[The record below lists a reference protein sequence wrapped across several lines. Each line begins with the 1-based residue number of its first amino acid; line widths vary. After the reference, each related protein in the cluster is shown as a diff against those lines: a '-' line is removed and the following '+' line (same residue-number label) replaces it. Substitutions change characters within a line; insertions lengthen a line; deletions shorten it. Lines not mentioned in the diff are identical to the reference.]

1 MSRAIVRPPH
11 QRLVRLAL
19 VIFLAEIGV
28 LFFFR
33 QINLDEGWYL
43 WASKLVYEGKLPY
56 RDFAFPQGPLLPYV
70 YGAFLRLSREGL
82 YQGRLLTVLLGCVSI
97 LLGMRL
103 ARRLGGERTVL
114 VFLLLQISTLL
125 AIAFQNTYTA
135 TYALATCFLIAS
147 ILCALSD
154 LPETPRAV
162 LTTVLWALATGTRIS
177 VAVVIVPLA
186 LYLVVTSRR
195 RWRIALVT
203 GATAILALGLVFGPF
218 LLQARDVLFYNI
230 FGFHTDRMQPAMQL
244 RAMRRSL
251 TRFIVDFPIPV
262 LLGCAGLAIWA
273 VVARLAP
280 DHRRAWQH
288 HFPALT
294 VGLVVLSLLV
304 VHLIPRTTDSY
315 YNSLQMPLLNIL
327 GALVLVWAWRRLA
340 DRPALRWAGVTLLVS
355 VILLNGIQQTRALVS
370 HNLVAVPPR
379 NQIELARDAATFLKQ
394 TTPPGSQIL
403 TFDTYLGLES
413 GRRIPPGFEMSF
425 FGYRPTWPTDQAQK
439 YRVVNNELLLEA
451 LRGDMGAAAF
461 TDYDLDFL
469 YGDRELLLKTLYEK
483 FRWAKTIPGLGPYGD
498 DLRIYL
504 PPQFTPPASQVS
516 QPVQL
521 ADGIKFL
528 GYDLEKQAY
537 QAGEPIRLTLYW
549 QAQGE
554 QRRSYTVFTHIL
566 RADGVQMAGWDNPP
580 CRTTCPTETWRQ
592 GEVIRDEYTV
602 PTTRD
607 WQAGEHT
614 LEIGMYDPNT
624 GERLKVLD
632 EQGQPVGDRITLGTV
647 MIR

>member
-1 MSRAIVRPPH
+1 MSRANIRQPL
-11 QRLVRLAL
+11 QRLIRLAS
-19 VIFLAEIGV
+19 VILLAEILF

-43 WASKLVYEGKLPY
+43 WASKLVYEGKVPY
-56 RDFAFPQGPLLPYV
+56 QDFAFPQGPLLPYV
-70 YGAFLRLSREGL
+70 YGAFLHLFGEGL
-82 YQGRLLTVLLGCVSI
+82 YQGRLITVLLGCLSI

-103 ARRLGGERTVL
+103 ARRLGGEQTVL
-114 VFLLLQISTLL
+114 IFLLLQITTLIAL
-125 AIAFQNTYTA
+125 AFQYAYTA

-218 LLQARDVLFYNI
+218 LLQAREVLFYNI
-230 FGFHTDRMQPAMQL
+230 FGFHTDRMHPAMQL

-251 TRFIVDFPIPV
+251 LRFITDFPIPV

-273 VVARLAP
+273 FRVRLAP
-280 DHRRAWQH
+280 DRHRAWQH
-288 HFPALT
+288 HLPQLM
-294 VGLVVLSLLV
+294 VGLVVLSLIAA
-304 VHLIPRTTDSY
+304 HLIPRTTDSY
-315 YNSLQMPLLNIL
+315 YNSLQMPLLNIM
-327 GALVLVWAWRRLA
+327 GALALVWAWRSLA
-340 DRPALRWAGVTLLVS
+340 GRPALRWAGAILLPAV
-355 VILLNGIQQTRALVS
+355 VLLNGIQQGFALVS
-370 HNLVAVPPR
+370 HNLVAMPPQ
-379 NQIELARDAATFLKQ
+379 NQIALARDAATFLNQ

-413 GRRIPPGFEMSF
+413 GRRIVPGFEMSF
-425 FGYRPTWPTDQAQK
+425 FGYRPTWSTDQAKK

-451 LRGDMGAAAF
+451 MRGDMGAAAF
-461 TDYDLDFL
+461 TDYDLNLF

-504 PPQFTPPASQVS
+504 PPQFGPPAPQIP
-516 QPVQL
+516 QRTQL
-521 ADGIKFL
+521 ADGITFL

-537 QAGEPIRLTLYW
+537 QPGEPIRLTLYW
-549 QAQGE
+549 RAQGE
-554 QRRSYTVFTHIL
+554 QRRSYTVFAHIL

-580 CRTTCPTETWRQ
+580 CRMTCPTETWRQ

-602 PTTRD
+602 PTTYD

-624 GERLKVLD
+624 GERLQVLD

>member
-1 MSRAIVRPPH
+1 MSRSLGQQPY
-11 QRLVRLAL
+11 QRLIRLAL
-19 VIFLAEIGV
+19 VIFLAEICF

-70 YGAFLRLSREGL
+70 YGAFLRLFGEGL

-97 LLGMRL
+97 LLGIRL
-103 ARRLGGERTVL
+103 ARRLGGEQTVL
-114 VFLLLQISTLL
+114 IFLLLQITTLL
-125 AIAFQNTYTA
+125 AVAFQYTYTA

-154 LPETPRAV
+154 LPEMPRAV

-177 VAVVIVPLA
+177 VAVAIVPLA
-186 LYLVVTSRR
+186 LYLVATSHR
-195 RWRIALVT
+195 RWRTALVM
-203 GATAILALGLVFGPF
+203 GATALIVLSLVFGPF

-230 FGFHTDRMQPAMQL
+230 FGFHTDRMQPAMQI

-251 TRFIVDFPIPV
+251 IRFVADFPIPV
-262 LLGCAGLAIWA
+262 MLGCAGLAIWA
-273 VVARLAP
+273 REIYLAP
-280 DHRRAWQH
+280 DRRRAWQH

-304 VHLIPRTTDSY
+304 AHLIPRTTDSY

-327 GALVLVWAWRRLA
+327 GALVLAWAWRRFA
-340 DRPALRWAGVTLLVS
+340 GRPRLRWAGAALLAA

-379 NQIELARDAATFLKQ
+379 NQIELARDAAAFLKQ

-413 GRRIPPGFEMSF
+413 GRRIAPGFEMSF
-425 FGYRPTWPTDQAQK
+425 FGYQPTWSTDQARK
-439 YRVVNNELLLEA
+439 YHVVNNELLLEA
-451 LRGDMGAAAF
+451 MRGDMGAAAF
-461 TDYDLDFL
+461 TDYDLNFL

-504 PPQFTPPASQVS
+504 PPQFSPPSPQVS
-516 QPVQL
+516 QPAQL
-521 ADGIKFL
+521 SDEIKFL
-528 GYDLEKQAY
+528 GYDLEKQIY
-537 QAGEPIRLTLYW
+537 RRGEPIRLTLYW

-554 QRRSYTVFTHIL
+554 RRGAYTVFTHIL

-602 PTTRD
+602 PTALD

-614 LEIGMYDPNT
+614 IEIGMYDPNT
-624 GERLKVLD
+624 GERLEVLD